1 MGEYICMCV
10 YMWMNGLR
18 LLWPVVLVA
27 VVPCAALH
35 SAANQPTHVPT
46 HTRSPPPKKTNNRRL
61 LNALV
66 RQQPSLLERT
76 LAPLVLLPQCRG
88 CLDFDNKKAYFRAQV
103 HK

>member
-1 MGEYICMCV
+1 
-10 YMWMNGLR
+10 MWMNGLR
-18 LLWPVVLVA
+18 LLWPVVVMVVVVA
-27 VVPCAALH
+27 VVPFCPAPPCCE
-35 SAANQPTHVPT
+35 STQPCP
-46 HTRSPPPKKTNNRRL
+46 HTRHAHLKKIRQL

-103 HK
+103 NQKYQ